1 MSDDFST
8 ERIVSGEGSNRDQ
21 ELEKVLRPA
30 LLNDFT
36 GQQSIKDNLNIYI
49 EAALKRTETLDH
61 ILFSG
66 PPGLGK
72 TTLAKIIAKEMGVNI
87 VETSGPTLEKPGDL
101 AGILTSLKEGDLL
114 FIDEIHRIPIVVE
127 EYLYS
132 AMEDYFIDIVIDS
145 GPGSRSVKLP
155 LPKFTLAGATTREGN
170 LSTPFRERFGIREKL
185 KYYSVEDLKAITLRT
200 AKVLAIKIDDDAAVE
215 LAKRCRGTPRV
226 ANRFLRRIRDLAEVK
241 SNGVVNRKIAMEGL
255 KMLGVDQ
262 KGLEDLDRR
271 ILEVLTKAKKPVGLK
286 TLAISVNEV
295 EATIEDIYEPYLIQE
310 GYIEKSDRGRIATYK
325 AFEHLGVK
333 KPEDLFS

>member
-1 MSDDFST
+1 MADEFSA
-8 ERIVSGEGSNRDQ
+8 ERIVSGVGSNKDQ
-21 ELEKVLRPA
+21 ELEKALRPA

-36 GQQSIKDNLNIYI
+36 GQQIIKDNLSIYI
-49 EAALKRTETLDH
+49 KAALKREESLDH

-132 AMEDYFIDIVIDS
+132 AMEDFFIDIVIDS

-185 KYYSVEDLKAITLRT
+185 RYYNVEDLRTITLRT
-200 AKVLAIKIDDDAAVE
+200 ASVLAVKIDDDAAIE

-241 SNGVVNRKIAMEGL
+241 SKGVVSRQIAMEGL
-255 KMLGVDQ
+255 RMLGVDQ
-262 KGLEDLDRR
+262 KGLEELDRR

-286 TLAISVNEV
+286 TLSISVNEV
-295 EATIEDIYEPYLIQE
+295 ESTIEDIYEPYLIQE

-325 AFEHLGVK
+325 AFEHLEIK
-333 KPEDLFS
+333 KSDDLFN

>member
-1 MSDDFST
+1 MSDEYST

-30 LLNDFT
+30 MLNDFT

-132 AMEDYFIDIVIDS
+132 AMEDFFIDIVIDS

-185 KYYSVEDLKAITLRT
+185 KYYNVDDLKAITLRT
-200 AKVLAIKIDDDAAVE
+200 AKVLAIKIEDDAAIE

-241 SNGVVNRKIAMEGL
+241 SNGIVNRKIAMEGL

-295 EATIEDIYEPYLIQE
+295 ESTIEDIYEPYLIQE

>member
-1 MSDDFST
+1 MADDFSS
-8 ERIVSGEGSNRDQ
+8 ERIVSGAGNNKDQ
-21 ELEKVLRPA
+21 ELEKALRPA
-30 LLNDFT
+30 LLSDFT
-36 GQQSIKDNLNIYI
+36 GQQLIKDNLKIYI
-49 EAALKRTETLDH
+49 EAALKREETLDH

-72 TTLAKIIAKEMGVNI
+72 TTLAKIIAQEMGVNI

-132 AMEDYFIDIVIDS
+132 AMEDFFIDIVIDS

-185 KYYSVEDLKAITLRT
+185 KYYSPEELKVITLRT
-200 AKVLAIKIDDDAAVE
+200 AMVLNVKIEDAAAEE

-241 SNGVVNRKIAMEGL
+241 SNGLVDLKIAMEGL
-255 KMLGVDQ
+255 RMLGVDQ
-262 KGLEDLDRR
+262 KGLEELDRR
-271 ILEVLTKAKKPVGLK
+271 ILAVLVKARKPVGLK
-286 TLAISVNEV
+286 TLSISVNEV
-295 EATIEDIYEPYLIQE
+295 EATIEDIYEPFLIQE
-310 GYIEKSDRGRIATYK
+310 GYIEKSDRGRIATLK
-325 AFEHLGVK
+325 AYEHLELK
-333 KPEDLFS
+333 KPEDLFT

>member
-1 MSDDFST
+1 MSDDYST

-132 AMEDYFIDIVIDS
+132 AMEDFFIDIVIDS

-241 SNGVVNRKIAMEGL
+241 SNGLVNRKIAMEGL

-295 EATIEDIYEPYLIQE
+295 ESTIEDIYEPYLIQE

>member
-1 MSDDFST
+1 MESEFIN
-8 ERIVSGEGSNRDQ
+8 ERIVSGSGNKNDQ
-21 ELEKVLRPA
+21 DLEKVLRPS

-36 GQQSIKDNLNIYI
+36 GQQSIKDNLIIYI
-49 EAALKRTETLDH
+49 EAAKRRGDILDH

-101 AGILTSLKEGDLL
+101 AGILTSLKVGDLL
-114 FIDEIHRIPIVVE
+114 FVDEIHRIPIIVE

-132 AMEDYFIDIVIDS
+132 AMEDFFIDIVIDS

-155 LPKFTLAGATTREGN
+155 LPRFTLAGATTREGN

-185 KYYSVEDLKAITLRT
+185 KYYTHEELKVITLRT
-200 AKVLAIKIDDDAAVE
+200 AGVLGVKINDDAAIE
-215 LAKRCRGTPRV
+215 LARRCRGTPRV
-226 ANRFLRRIRDLAEVK
+226 ANRFLRRIRDLAEIK
-241 SNGVVNRKIAMEGL
+241 SNGLVDLSIAMEGL
-255 KMLGVDQ
+255 KMLGVDF

-271 ILEVLTKAKKPVGLK
+271 ILTVLTKAKKPVGLK

-295 EATIEDIYEPYLIQE
+295 ETTIEDIYEPYLIQE
-310 GYIEKSDRGRIATYK
+310 GYIEKSDRGRVATYK
-325 AFEHLGVK
+325 AYEHLDIK
-333 KPEDLFS
+333 DSKNLFS

>member
-1 MSDDFST
+1 MADDFSS
-8 ERIVSGEGSNRDQ
+8 ERIVSGTGSNNDQ
-21 ELEKVLRPA
+21 ELEKALRPA
-30 LLNDFT
+30 MLNDFT
-36 GQQSIKDNLNIYI
+36 GQQIIKDNLNIYI
-49 EAALKRTETLDH
+49 EAALKRAETLDH

-132 AMEDYFIDIVIDS
+132 AMEDFFIDIVIDS

-185 KYYSVEDLKAITLRT
+185 KYYNVEDLKTITLRT
-200 AKVLAIKIDDDAAVE
+200 AGVLAVKIEDDAAVE

-271 ILEVLTKAKKPVGLK
+271 ILEVLTKANKPVGLK
-286 TLAISVNEV
+286 TLSISVNEV
-295 EATIEDIYEPYLIQE
+295 ESTIEDIYEPYLIQE
-310 GYIEKSDRGRIATYK
+310 GYIEKSDRGRIATHK
-325 AFEHLGVK
+325 AYEHLELK
-333 KPEDLFS
+333 KSKDLFS